1 VTKEEEQQQRRAEDY
16 MQLVEFGPFQRLVEE
31 MGEMVDDFKE
41 AVIND
46 TVNDR
51 LLDKGIVTGI
61 RIAMTTPR
69 QAVEEFKRS
78 EENSEP
84 S

>member
-1 VTKEEEQQQRRAEDY
+1 MTKEQQQRAEDY
-16 MQLVEFGPFQRLVEE
+16 MELMEFEPFQRLVLEMDKHVEE
-31 MGEMVDDFKE
+31 VKE

-51 LLDKGIVTGI
+51 LLDKGVVTGI

-69 QAVEEFKRS
+69 QAVDEYQRS
-78 EENSEP
+78 KKNSEP